1 MKLSYSWLKDYL
13 KCDLTPAQV
22 AEAMTSIGIEVDG
35 VEESEEIPGGLA
47 GVVVAEVLTCVPHP
61 DSDHLHV
68 TTVNTGSGEP
78 VTVVCGA
85 PNVAAGQKVLLA
97 QIGTVLPGDF
107 KIKKSKIR
115 GVESFGMI
123 CAEDELGIGTSHD
136 GIMVLPS
143 EAVPGTPAKEYLHL
157 KTEAVI
163 EYEITA
169 NRVDAASHWGV
180 ARDLYAWC
188 VLNKVPAELCSTHTI
203 PLHPQG
209 TEEGSPDTPS
219 VASLR
224 NISSNESAEVATAP
238 AGASGAIDVTVED
251 STGAP
256 RYCGIT
262 IRGIKVGPSPEWL
275 QKRLLSIGS
284 HPINNIVDISNFI
297 LFELGQP
304 LHTFDAD
311 KIRGG
316 KVIVRRAAEGESIKT
331 LDGVERKLH
340 ASDMVIADTVGPM
353 CIAGVFGGE
362 DSGVTDATA
371 SVFVESAYFDP
382 ASVRKT
388 SKSQGLQTDASFRF
402 ERGADPEMQ
411 PYALRRAVQL
421 ILECAGGEVCGEAL
435 DIFTELPKRKR
446 IRLNYNRI
454 RSFVGQ
460 DISNSEIET
469 ILKALAYEFE
479 SRSEEGAVVL
489 APSYMVDVYR
499 ECDVV
504 EEILRIYGYNNI
516 NLPARMKM
524 SVSPTPDPDPEALRN
539 HISNFLAANGFTEI
553 MNNSL
558 TKKEYYTR
566 LTTYPASAC
575 VDIVNPL
582 SQDLNVMR
590 QTLLPGALEV
600 VAYNFNRQAGYLKMF
615 EYGSVYRKLEGG
627 DATRLEGYEEHTC
640 FCLTLAGTPEKSWK
654 AAPAKSDYFQL
665 KGYVELLLRRY
676 GADLYQMWAEP
687 APADIFSDGVC
698 YKLPGK
704 GQVLVTMGV
713 VNPSLCRSFGIRQQV
728 VAAEISWPVLLDLV
742 SRNKVGFKE
751 LPKFP
756 EVRRDLALLLD
767 ENVSYADLR
776 AAAFKQAKKLL
787 RQVGLFDVYRGDKIP
802 AGKKQYALS
811 FVIRDE
817 ERTLTDQDT
826 ERLMDRLLQMFRN
839 DFGAEL
845 R

>member
-13 KCDLTPAQV
+13 RCELTPAQV

-35 VEESEEIPGGLA
+35 VEESEEIPGGLE
-47 GVVVAEVLTCVPHP
+47 GVVVAEVLTCEAHP

-136 GIMVLPS
+136 GIMVLPAG
-143 EAVPGTPAKEYLHL
+143 AVPGTPAKEFLNL

-188 VLNKVPAELCSTHTI
+188 VLNNVPCELKL
-203 PLHPQG
+203 PEAP
-209 TEEGSPDTPS
+209 
-219 VASLR
+219 
-224 NISSNESAEVATAP
+224 EVA
-238 AGASGAIDVTVED
+238 AGKGSGIPVEVQD
-251 STGAP
+251 TDGAP
-256 RYCGIT
+256 RYCGVT
-262 IRGIKVGPSPEWL
+262 IRGLKVGPSPEWL

-284 HPINNIVDISNFI
+284 KPINNIVDISNFI

-304 LHTFDAD
+304 LHTFDAG

-316 KVIVRRAAEGESIKT
+316 KVVVRRAGEGEPIKT
-331 LDGVERKLH
+331 LDGIERKLH

-362 DSGVTDATA
+362 DSGVTDATVD
-371 SVFVESAYFDP
+371 VFVESAYFDP

-402 ERGADPEMQ
+402 ERGADPFIQ

-421 ILECAGGEVCGEAL
+421 IQECAGGTVCGEAV
-435 DIFTELPKRKR
+435 DICPKAPERKR
-446 IRLNYNRI
+446 IELDYNRI
-454 RSFVGQ
+454 RGFVGK
-460 DISNSEIET
+460 DISNAEMET
-469 ILKALAYEFE
+469 ILGALCYEFE
-479 SRSEEGAVVL
+479 SRSANGATVL

-504 EEILRIYGYNNI
+504 EEILRVYGYNNVD
-516 NLPARMKM
+516 LPARMKM
-524 SVSPTPDPDPEALRN
+524 SVAPTPDPDPEALRN

-558 TKKEYYTR
+558 TKKDYYTQ
-566 LTTYPASAC
+566 LKTFPAEAC
-575 VDIVNPL
+575 VEIVNPL

-590 QTLLPGALEV
+590 QSLLPGALEV
-600 VAYNFNRQAGYLKMF
+600 VAYNFNRQLGSLKMF
-615 EYGSVYRKLEGG
+615 EYGNVYRKLEGR
-627 DATRLEGYEEHTC
+627 DATKLEAYEEHSC

-665 KGYVELLLRRY
+665 KGYVELLLKRY

-698 YKLPGK
+698 FKVPGK
-704 GQVLVTMGV
+704 GQVLATMGV
-713 VNPSLCRSFGIRQQV
+713 VSPALCRRFGIKQQV
-728 VAAEISWPVLLDLV
+728 VAAEISWPALLELV
-742 SRNKVGFKE
+742 SRNKVAFKE

-767 ENVSYADLR
+767 ESVSYADLR

-817 ERTLTDQDT
+817 EKTLTDQDT
-826 ERLMDRLLQMFRN
+826 ERLMDRLLQMFKN